1 MPSHKIFLPQYLCND
16 LKHAKSHYIFS
27 SGVNFSADSSCY
39 ARYIRVRVFLFL
51 GAPKFEGFERNPI
64 VLVCL
69 LFALIQEVWY
79 H

>member
-1 MPSHKIFLPQYLCND
+1 MQSPII
-16 LKHAKSHYIFS
+16 IFS

-39 ARYIRVRVFLFL
+39 ARYIRVRVFLFFFEFP
-51 GAPKFEGFERNPI
+51 PKFEGFERNPI

-69 LFALIQEVWY
+69 LFAIIQEVWY